1 MPAAIVIVG
10 AGHGGA
16 QVAASL
22 REEGYEGR
30 ITLLSAEV
38 DWPYQR
44 PPLSKAYLKGQMEAD
59 GLPLRGSEYFADH
72 AIDLRLG
79 ARAVKI
85 DRDLAEVR
93 LGDGERLPYDQL
105 VLATG
110 ARNRRPP
117 IPGLDRDGVFFLR
130 DIADAIAVK
139 RALETAARV
148 VVVGAGFIGLEIAAT
163 ARALGKE
170 TIIVEIAD
178 RPMSRA
184 LSPAMSAFFKRAHD
198 GFGATFRL
206 GVGVSAIEGLGGRGL
221 CVVLSDGARLDADV
235 VVVGAGVSAEDTL
248 AAEAGLI
255 CQNGVV
261 VDAHLRTSDEKI
273 FAIGDCANFPDP
285 YGIGRLR
292 LESVQNAVDQAREV
306 ARTIVGKGRPYR
318 AVPWFWS
325 DQGDL
330 KLQIAGVAA
339 DVERWVMRGT
349 EESGAF
355 SLFGYRGDQLVV
367 VESVNRG
374 GDHAAA
380 RRFLAGKIA
389 PTADQAADM
398 AFDLR
403 KLALAAGR

>member
-1 MPAAIVIVG
+1 
-10 AGHGGA
+10 
-16 QVAASL
+16 
-22 REEGYEGR
+22 
-30 ITLLSAEV
+30 
-38 DWPYQR
+38 
-44 PPLSKAYLKGQMEAD
+44 MEAD
-59 GLPLRGSEYFADH
+59 GLPLRGPEFFTDH

-85 DRDLAEVR
+85 DSDRAEVL
-93 LGDGERLPYDQL
+93 LGDGERLAYDRL
-105 VLATG
+105 ILATG
-110 ARNRRPP
+110 AKNRRPP
-117 IPGLDRDGVFFLR
+117 IPGLDCEGVFFLR

-139 RALETAARV
+139 RALGAATHV

-170 TIIVEIAD
+170 TVIVEIAD

-206 GVGVSAIEGLGGRGL
+206 GVGVTAIEEGPGGRGL
-221 CVVLSDGARLDADV
+221 RVVLNDGSKVDGDV
-235 VVVGAGVSAEDTL
+235 VVVGAGVLAEDTL
-248 AAEAGLI
+248 AAEAGLA

-261 VDAHLRTSDEKI
+261 VDAHLRTSDENI
-273 FAIGDCANFPDP
+273 FAIGDCANFPNP
-285 YGIGRLR
+285 NGLGRIR

-306 ARTIVGKGRPYR
+306 ARTIVGKGAPYR

-330 KLQIAGVAA
+330 KLQIAGIAA
-339 DVERWVMRGT
+339 DVDRWVMRGT

-403 KLALAAGR
+403 KLALTAGR